1 MTMISRLKAPAR
13 EALLGQM
20 HGTLTHH
27 GGLIKVI
34 TSSTMIMID
43 LIPRFQDAGQRGR
56 VHQTEFSIIVT
67 HSNRSA

>member
-1 MTMISRLKAPAR
+1 
-13 EALLGQM
+13 M